1 MGMRKSCRVSSRF
14 THLDLY
20 FVLRRVP
27 ELAVSNG
34 LLDPLFGCV
43 QSDSYLG
50 RKPLGSED
58 LLVKSYP

>member
-1 MGMRKSCRVSSRF
+1 MDMRKSRRVSSRS
-14 THLDLY
+14 TRLDLY

-27 ELAVSNG
+27 ELAVSSE
-34 LLDPLFGCV
+34 LLDPLLGYV

>member
-1 MGMRKSCRVSSRF
+1 MGMRKPPRGSLRSTR
-14 THLDLY
+14 LDLY

-27 ELAVSNG
+27 ELAVSSE
-34 LLDPLFGCV
+34 LLDPLLGYV

>member
-1 MGMRKSCRVSSRF
+1 MDMRKLRKVSSRS
-14 THLDLY
+14 TRLDLY
-20 FVLRRVP
+20 FVLCRVP
-27 ELAVSNG
+27 GLAVSSE
-34 LLDPLFGCV
+34 LLDPLLGCV